1 MCPVYLEIMRPAN
14 CLMAGIAS
22 AIGLLVAD
30 PTPPLVALILV
41 SFTVFLI
48 TGAGNA
54 INDYF
59 DREID
64 AVNRPARPIP
74 SGRMAPGTA
83 RSWSFVLFALGCV
96 LAAMLNGPCLAVA
109 AISSAVLYLYARTL
123 KGTVLLGNVCVSY
136 LTGSTFLFGGLAS
149 GGIGPAGVLALLAG
163 LATMGRE
170 IAKDIE
176 DMVGDSR
183 GGARTLPIVVGGRPS
198 ALLGSALILA
208 ALILSYMPALGRV
221 YMAVVTLANVAFAFS
236 ILRLLKGD
244 ANGAQRSIKVG
255 MAVALLAFLAG
266 ALA

>member
-1 MCPVYLEIMRPAN
+1 
-14 CLMAGIAS
+14 MAGIAS

-30 PTPPLVALILV
+30 PTPPLVTLLLV
-41 SFTVFLI
+41 SSTVFLI

-64 AVNRPARPIP
+64 AVNRPSRPIP

-83 RSWSFVLFALGCV
+83 RTWSFVLFALGCV

-109 AISSAVLYLYARTL
+109 AISSAVLYLYALSL

-136 LTGSTFLFGGLAS
+136 LVGSTFLFGGLAS
-149 GGIGPAGVLALLAG
+149 GGIGATGVLALLAG

-170 IAKDIE
+170 ISKDIE
-176 DMVGDSR
+176 DMEGDSR
-183 GGARTLPIVVGGRPS
+183 GGARTLPIVAGKWPS
-198 ALLGSALILA
+198 VVLGSALIFA
-208 ALILSYMPALGRV
+208 ALILSYMPELGRV
-221 YMAVVTLANVAFAFS
+221 YLVGVTLANVAFAFS
-236 ILRLLKGD
+236 IMSLLKGD
-244 ANGAQRSIKVG
+244 PSRAQRLLKAG

-266 ALA
+266 ALT